1 MESLSDLFERAAGTV
16 ESASGSAMPPPD
28 VAGLLGLLGYR
39 DADPVAAPHRAA
51 LLRAAARFRRL
62 FRLAV
67 PDAPGLC
74 FFGAEVDP
82 ATFGAPVGTPLG
94 ALGHGLPPVSSAG
107 SGLSWGTAFEC
118 CVGEGIEYLAGIRP
132 THFGEKTA
140 ASPEGMASL
149 DPASQ
154 AFVAAVLD
162 HCRVPAGRP
171 IGWTPAL
178 RLRDRAQGHFP
189 LDLCVRRS
197 PAERDFTPPLKLG
210 TGCAAGTSATAATL
224 HALLELVERDAAALW
239 WRGGARG
246 RLLPAASAA
255 ACRAAALIRKLRGN
269 ASGRETWLLDITT
282 DLGIPVVAAVS
293 ARPGGRGFTYGLACR
308 LTRVA
313 AAAAAVFELCQMELG
328 YRLAAHRRQEQGD
341 AALTE
346 GDHGH
351 LHRADLIDVAR
362 CALLHPTARDRPAWT
377 GPATAGEA
385 PALHHLVAWL
395 ASRRVEAYVIDLTR
409 PELGVPV
416 VRVIAPALQL
426 DPCAIMSERLA
437 RMIARTGGGDRST
450 GGVALFQTSG

>member
-1 MESLSDLFERAAGTV
+1 MEFLSDLFERAAGTV
-16 ESASGSAMPPPD
+16 EAASGDAMPPPD

-39 DADPVAAPHRAA
+39 DADPIAAPHRAA

-67 PDAPGLC
+67 HDAPGLC

-82 ATFGAPVGTPLG
+82 ATFV
-94 ALGHGLPPVSSAG
+94 ALGVPGDGLPLVRSAG

-132 THFGEKTA
+132 THLDEEIV
-140 ASPEGMASL
+140 ASSEGMASL

-154 AFVAAVLD
+154 LYVAAVLD
-162 HCRVPAGRP
+162 HCSVPAERP
-171 IGWTPAL
+171 IGWTSTL
-178 RLRDRAQGHFP
+178 RLRDRAQGRFP

-197 PAERDFTPPLKLG
+197 PAERDFTPPLRLG
-210 TGCAAGTSATAATL
+210 TGCAAGPSVAAATL

-246 RLLPAASAA
+246 RLLPAESAA
-255 ACRAAALIRKLRGN
+255 ACHAIALVRRLRGD
-269 ASGRETWLLDITT
+269 ARGRETWLLDITT

-293 ARPGGRGFTYGLACR
+293 ARLDGRGFTYGVACR

-328 YRLAAHRRQEQGD
+328 HRLAARRRQEQGD

-346 GDHGH
+346 GDRGH
-351 LHRADLIDVAR
+351 LYRADLIDVAR
-362 CALLHPTARDRPAWT
+362 CALLHPTAPGRPAWT
-377 GPATAGEA
+377 GPATAGDES
-385 PALHHLVAWL
+385 ALHHLVAWL
-395 ASRRVEAYVIDLTR
+395 ASREIDAYAIDLTH

-426 DPCAIMSERLA
+426 DPCAIATERLT
-437 RMIARTGGGDRST
+437 RMIARTGGGDTST
-450 GGVALFQTSG
+450 GGVALFQAPG